1 MNKLYVKGKKP
12 KNSLVR
18 AIVEQASEGATIR
31 GLATEYGMAYSTIR
45 GFLYEAQFDREAM
58 FRADNKETLV
68 EMEKLL
74 NEGMTTYK
82 IGQEMGL
89 DYRRVRKFI
98 GYLGSSQLQLF
109 RNLDEK

>member
-1 MNKLYVKGKKP
+1 MSKLYVRGKKP

-18 AIVEQASEGATIR
+18 SIVKRASNGATIR
-31 GLATEYGMAYSTIR
+31 ELAKEFGMAYSTIK
-45 GFLYEAQFDREAM
+45 GFLDEAQFDREAM
-58 FRADNKETLV
+58 FRAENREILI
-68 EMEKLL
+68 EMERLL
-74 NEGMTTYK
+74 NGGMTTYK
-82 IGQEMGL
+82 IGQMMGL